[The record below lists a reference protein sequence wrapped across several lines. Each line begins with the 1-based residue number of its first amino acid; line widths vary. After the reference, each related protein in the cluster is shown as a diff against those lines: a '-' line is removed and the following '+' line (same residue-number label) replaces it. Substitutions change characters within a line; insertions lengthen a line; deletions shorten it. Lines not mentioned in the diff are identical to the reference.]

1 MFSEA
6 IRANDIE
13 VEIFTSEQ
21 YDDDIEAYQLAINA
35 WLKNQPNNIVVQDI
49 IYWHAGR
56 RSPRGKDIISMVILS
71 SPAPKRG

>member
-21 YDDDIEAYQLAINA
+21 YDDDIEAYQLAVNA
-35 WLKNQPNNIVVQDI
+35 WLKNQPNNIVIQDI
-49 IYWHAGR
+49 IYRHGGR
-56 RSPRGKDIISMVILS
+56 TSRGKDIISMVILS
-71 SPAPKRG
+71 SPALKRG